1 MGYLLIDKNGEHEE
15 EVFYHRRVGSTV
27 YAYRINRTG
36 DRLHPAGTPVL
47 LAESI
52 QLFNYLLNRT
62 GEILH
67 LYKIDPNNVFIQ
79 GGSATVK
86 GEPME
91 IESLNTKKDW
101 KHLHSGVV
109 NYIYIIDGEFQIH
122 TSPQHEH
129 LLFYKIT
136 TDISGLIT
144 KIEKVHNIELP
155 QKGDK
160 GDQGEIGPRGPQGI
174 QGIQGVQGPRGERWP
189 EGPKGDAFVYTD
201 FTPEQLERLRG
212 PQGVQGER
220 GLRGERGQDGR
231 QGVDGQPGPKGD
243 KGDPFRYTDFTPT
256 QLEQLKGP
264 KGDRGERGLTGPA
277 GPKGDPGPIWP
288 VGPAGAGSGD
298 MVAARYDTDN
308 DGVVNKAD
316 IATKA
321 ESVDWENIKGK
332 PDVSTMVWPAGP
344 AGPRGPQGVNGP
356 MGPAGPAGTT
366 SWNGITDK
374 PSSFTPSTHTHT
386 ASQITDLITYLKG
399 KLVGDNINITLDNG
413 NIKFTGNANQS
424 VDLSSYVTSTQLN
437 DATRNKQDKILM
449 VTVSTPSGTVAKVGN
464 AVRNP
469 VAWDLIIATYT
480 SGTSV
485 NNPTL
490 NINNIGAKGIKLQNR
505 DVNSQL
511 HKTNGGGYLMYY
523 YDGNN
528 YHLIGSQ
535 FNEIYGVIPVDELKA
550 GTSQTIRYVNALA
563 LSELMKRENH
573 TGTQAISTITD
584 LQTAL
589 DAKLNTTSF
598 LDTLYNNLLGD
609 GITITKEGSKVKLK
623 STGTASGNFVTLD
636 TNQTITWEKTF
647 TKQIK
652 VLSSSQW
659 ILSSYK
665 YESSTLALGSYSYFT
680 RSYTWTNI
688 DTKPNEPKNI
698 YNFWFNIYREEDAET
713 ATPVH
718 IAIWWSSDHNWYIN
732 INSGSINLQSLNGW
746 EYWWGNKLIFSK
758 WFSPTDI
765 KLWTHNWIIGWRKDY
780 REWLLF
786 EYNEDNIIKQPLWI
800 NKDGEIGSRYS
811 SDAESRVF
819 KMGTRYALSWWTVK
833 HAQGWYEYQITW
845 GDISEN
851 TETATTDGG
860 WKLFFGAANNPYL
873 KFNVHDVDIGKT
885 TWNVYNRSVQSIHTG
900 KIFTHARTE
909 FGWTANISLAIGD
922 SDTGFNWKSDWVFS
936 LYSNSVEIQE
946 FRQDKV
952 PVVATNLGYN
962 AKIWQGTESEYNSI
976 AHKENNTIYLIK

>member
-174 QGIQGVQGPRGERWP
+174 QGIQGVQGPRGERGP

-220 GLRGERGQDGR
+220 GLTGPRGPQGDRGQDGR
-231 QGVDGQPGPKGD
+231 QGVDGQPGPKGE
-243 KGDPFRYTDFTPT
+243 KGDPFKYSDFTPT

-332 PDVSTMVWPAGP
+332 PDVSTMVGPQGPRGPAGPQGEPGQDGRPGPAGPMGVQGNPGPAGP
-344 AGPRGPQGVNGP
+344 AGARGPQWP
-356 MGPAGPAGTT
+356 QGPAGTT

-386 ASQITDLITYLKG
+386 ANQITDLITYLKG

-413 NIKFTGNANQS
+413 NIKFTGNSSQS
-424 VDLSSYVTSTQLN
+424 TDLSSYVTSTQLN

-490 NINNIGAKGIKLQNR
+490 NINNTGAKGIKLQNR
-505 DVNSQL
+505 DVNGQL

-528 YHLIGSQ
+528 YHLVGSQ

-584 LQTAL
+584 LQKTLDEHKNLIDGNRNEIVLRWRGLTGMNWWYRWFINEWDNTNTQIFTARMP
-589 DAKLNTTSF
+589 DKIWIRFQYYTSATPSWLWHF
-598 LDTLYNNLLGD
+598 SHQLWSYREN
-609 GITITKEGSKVKLK
+609 KEGWTESHDIWVQMMYTWNEDSTNENWQGTLK
-623 STGTASGNFVTLD
+623 RFYKILANDVHIQGTNNVSLWE
-636 TNQTITWEKTF
+636 TNTQVYSNWKTF
-647 TKQIK
+647 
-652 VLSSSQW
+652 
-659 ILSSYK
+659 
-665 YESSTLALGSYSYFT
+665 
-680 RSYTWTNI
+680 
-688 DTKPNEPKNI
+688 
-698 YNFWFNIYREEDAET
+698 
-713 ATPVH
+713 
-718 IAIWWSSDHNWYIN
+718 
-732 INSGSINLQSLNGW
+732 
-746 EYWWGNKLIFSK
+746 
-758 WFSPTDI
+758 
-765 KLWTHNWIIGWRKDY
+765 
-780 REWLLF
+780 
-786 EYNEDNIIKQPLWI
+786 
-800 NKDGEIGSRYS
+800 
-811 SDAESRVF
+811 
-819 KMGTRYALSWWTVK
+819 
-833 HAQGWYEYQITW
+833 
-845 GDISEN
+845 
-851 TETATTDGG
+851 
-860 WKLFFGAANNPYL
+860 
-873 KFNVHDVDIGKT
+873 
-885 TWNVYNRSVQSIHTG
+885 IHP
-900 KIFTHARTE
+900 RTE
-909 FGWTANISLAIGD
+909 FGATTNISLAIGD
-922 SDTGFNWKSDWVFS
+922 SDTGFNWKRDWEFS
-936 LYSNSVEIQE
+936 INSNSVEIQTVN
-946 FRQDKV
+946 QSNV
-952 PVVATNLGYN
+952 PVVATNLGNYP
-962 AKIWQGTESEYNSI
+962 KIWQGTESEYNSI